1 MTPPWFCVTAH
12 LVPPRPPPAASM
24 ASPAAP
30 PRASQLQGVLDFLR
44 EHGFAEVRPE
54 PSPKRPVLFIS
65 CEERGF
71 FKRTR
76 R

>member
-1 MTPPWFCVTAH
+1 
-12 LVPPRPPPAASM
+12 M